1 LETAK
6 PLLQIFR
13 SCSLIFSH
21 DRRLLPHTP
30 PGCRLPLGQPPGAA
44 SLSAR
49 PPPPPG
55 CRNHTIATRPPS
67 SPHHPNAASSLASRP
82 APPRPV
88 LGDRHPTVV
97 AQPPLLDPRHRLITQ
112 LTPPPQPATWCPAA
126 VALPPEGHRHP
137 TSVSRPPEGHHAVTS
152 AMRAT
157 ALDQASRP
165 PLSADLYIASDEVSI
180 LSNVVVGIRNL
191 NVEMNYFDLNVGIKF
206 I

>member
-1 LETAK
+1 VGLETAK

-30 PGCRLPLGQPPGAA
+30 PGRRLPLGQPPGAA

-55 CRNHTIATRPPS
+55 RHNHTIATRPPS
-67 SPHHPNAASSLASRP
+67 SPHHPTAASSLASRP

-97 AQPPLLDPRHRLITQ
+97 AQPLLLDPRHRLITQ
-112 LTPPPQPATWCPAA
+112 PPPPPQPATRCPAA
-126 VALPPEGHRHP
+126 LA
-137 TSVSRPPEGHHAVTS
+137 RPPSLSHP
-152 AMRAT
+152 RAT
-157 ALDQASRP
+157 ATRP
-165 PLSADLYIASDEVSI
+165 VSPGHPRATMR
-180 LSNVVVGIRNL
+180 SPAP
-191 NVEMNYFDLNVGIKF
+191 
-206 I
+206 